1 MAKPPTPARRLF
13 IEGYGLRGGLI
24 NISLEPIQG
33 RGQTMPTKEAIIATV
48 KAHCRSENEL
58 DKAAWLSNFADNAV
72 NEDPVGADVIFRGIE
87 ELSTTLWDQV
97 VRAEPRLE
105 LVEELIVC
113 GNEAIAILAVE
124 FGQGDARLT
133 ISPIVAH
140 FTFNKAGKIAGI
152 RSFFNY

>member
-1 MAKPPTPARRLF
+1 
-13 IEGYGLRGGLI
+13 
-24 NISLEPIQG
+24 
-33 RGQTMPTKEAIIATV
+33 
-48 KAHCRSENEL
+48 
-58 DKAAWLSNFADNAV
+58 
-72 NEDPVGADVIFRGIE
+72 VIFRGIE